1 MTALLWIK
9 FFVGIT
15 LLLCG
20 IVVFGIEL
28 FGVFRFGY
36 VLNRMHAAA
45 LGDTLG
51 IALSMGSCA
60 CAF

>member
-28 FGVFRFGY
+28 FGVFG
-36 VLNRMHAAA
+36 LAM
-45 LGDTLG
+45 
-51 IALSMGSCA
+51 S
-60 CAF
+60 